1 MKKFPKPNVVVS
13 KCLGFAKC
21 RYNGDIVL
29 DYTVDQLKPFVNYIT
44 VCPEVEIGLGVPRDP
59 IRVIREK
66 EKLYLYQPATQRD
79 VTKEMVSFVD
89 KYLSNLSDID
99 GFILKYRSPSCGI
112 NSVKVYHGFH
122 PDARAISGQGI
133 FGGEVMKRF
142 GGLAIE
148 DEGRLKN
155 FTIREYFLT
164 KLFTLAGFRLC
175 KQTKQMK
182 ELVRFQTVNKL
193 LFMAHSQVKLR
204 ELGKIVANQEK
215 LKIDTVF
222 AAYEKTLHEL
232 FKKPPTFSAW
242 INVLM
247 HAFGGVSE
255 QLNKAERQ
263 FFLNLIEEYR
273 DERIPLSVL
282 TKMIEGWA
290 VRFNNEY
297 LLEQT
302 FLNPFPKELVE
313 ITDSGKGRNR

>member
-1 MKKFPKPNVVVS
+1 MRKFPKPNVVVS

-59 IRVIREK
+59 IRVVREK

-122 PDARAISGQGI
+122 PDARAISGQGF
-133 FGGEVMKRF
+133 FGGEVLKRF

-164 KLFTLAGFRLC
+164 KLFTLASFRLC

-182 ELVRFQTVNKL
+182 ELVSFQTVNKL

-215 LKIDTVF
+215 LKINAVLT
-222 AAYEKTLHEL
+222 AYEKTLHQL

-255 QLNKAERQ
+255 RLNKAERQ

-290 VRFNNEY
+290 IRFNNDY
-297 LLEQT
+297 LLDQT